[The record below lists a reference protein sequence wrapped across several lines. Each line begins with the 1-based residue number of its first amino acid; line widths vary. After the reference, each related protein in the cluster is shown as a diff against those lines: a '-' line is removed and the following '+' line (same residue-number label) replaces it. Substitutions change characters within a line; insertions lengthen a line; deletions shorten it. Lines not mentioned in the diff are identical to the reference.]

1 MTSRQYFPSFRL
13 ALAAVLLLW
22 YLAVPSSAGVILT
35 GVAPNYEPEQPTFMY
50 TNFGVIFGTRD
61 FMKQFQFHSATDDFN
76 HRHKDLI
83 GTSGRIRENVTPY
96 QGDPKRATRYTAGV
110 NHNEQ
115 NRKSAQDELQA
126 WSSRVQAAH
135 HVVPP
140 APGVVWIV

>member
-1 MTSRQYFPSFRL
+1 MTFVEFRLQSVNLTNLKNWRSHSVHFFLSFQRQYFPSFRL
-13 ALAAVLLLW
+13 ALAAVLLIW

-115 NRKSAQDELQA
+115 NRK
-126 WSSRVQAAH
+126 R
-135 HVVPP
+135 
-140 APGVVWIV
+140 